1 MTNTENTEAPFSVTV
16 KAGTAQYAPQF
27 TIRANTADE
36 LLSRLI
42 SLDPDVASLGDDIS
56 VKDAAASFAAGVI
69 ATWVKVSTVL
79 EGVVPTPGKPNGGPA
94 AVGAVTGGTGNP
106 AAVNDGSQR
115 VETDKWGGVFTHNH
129 PKAPPSPHGTMV
141 LREWTAQSGKK
152 MARWVDPRDPKIPSV
167 YAVNGKDAPA
177 DLSEGDWAKV

>member
-1 MTNTENTEAPFSVTV
+1 MTNTEAPFSVTV

-27 TIRANTADE
+27 TIRADSADE

-42 SLDPDVASLGDDIS
+42 SLDPDVASLGDEIS
-56 VKDAAASFAAGVI
+56 IKDAAASFAAGVI
-69 ATWVKVSTVL
+69 ATWAKVSSVL
-79 EGVVPTPGKPNGGPA
+79 EGVVPTPARLTAQGGGAGASQASAPTAPA
-94 AVGAVTGGTGNP
+94 
-106 AAVNDGSQR
+106 NDGSLR
-115 VETDKWGGVFTHNH
+115 VEEDKWGGKYTHNH
-129 PKAPPSPHGTMV
+129 PKAPPTPYGTSV

-177 DLSEGDWAKV
+177 DLGEGDWAKV